1 MITSSDMQTNLDGS
15 SHHFS
20 NNNAPARNARRP
32 MQQDDQ
38 LALNSRQAYH
48 KAKPS
53 LAELANDTPRVEDD
67 DEEAVVEKKPKVVKV
82 ERVDDGNND
91 SDEGRTES
99 EKKRKKRENSFIR
112 DGYEV
117 YFEGTYIVNGR
128 RKKKIKK
135 RKLSK

>member
-1 MITSSDMQTNLDGS
+1 MQTNLDGS
-15 SHHFS
+15 SHLYS
-20 NNNAPARNARRP
+20 NHNASAKNARRP

-67 DEEAVVEKKPKVVKV
+67 DEEAVMEKKPKEVKV